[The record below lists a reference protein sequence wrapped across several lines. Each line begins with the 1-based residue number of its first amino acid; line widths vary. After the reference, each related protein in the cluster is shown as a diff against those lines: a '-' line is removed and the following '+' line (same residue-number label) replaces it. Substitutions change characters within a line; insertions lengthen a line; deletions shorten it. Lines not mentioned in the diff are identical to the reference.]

1 MNKNDYYKKLNKHN
15 IDPKKLDYI
24 IKYKGTNSLDE
35 DINRLIN
42 NEPIQYIIGNQ
53 DFMGNIIKVDKRVLI
68 PRFETELLVDKTIKY
83 ARKIFHKKIDILDI
97 GTGSGCIAISLKK
110 ELNTNITGIDISSEA
125 LDLAKENAALNN
137 VEINFYRSDLFTNI
151 NNTFDIIISNP
162 PYISYT
168 EDIMDIVK
176 NNEPHKALFADNNG
190 LYFYEEILKNIS
202 SYLNETYLIAFEI
215 GYKQYQDIENI
226 IKKYLPN
233 SYIKLE
239 QDYSQKD
246 RFIFISNTIL
256 N

>member
-1 MNKNDYYKKLNKHN
+1 MTDIEYLDKYYS
-15 IDPKKLDYI
+15 
-24 IKYKGTNSLDE
+24 G
-35 DINRLIN
+35 DINEAIKRLEN
-42 NEPIQYIIGNQ
+42 GEAIQYIVGNV
-53 DFMGNIIKVDKRVLI
+53 DFYGRIFNVDKRVLI
-68 PRFETELLVDKTIKY
+68 PRFETEELISRTIKY
-83 ARKIFHKKIDILDI
+83 IDDYFDFKPSILDI

-110 ELNTNITGIDISSEA
+110 ELNANITGIDISSEA

-168 EDIMDIVK
+168 EDVMDIVK